1 VVQEALGNAARHSGG
16 SLVRVEVA
24 EREDLVDV
32 TVSDNGHG
40 FDPAAATAGFG
51 LRGMRERVQLA
62 GGWMT
67 IDSSG
72 EGSVVRACLPAHS

>member
-1 VVQEALGNAARHSGG
+1 
-16 SLVRVEVA
+16 VA
-24 EREDLVDV
+24 
-32 TVSDNGHG
+32 DNGRG
-40 FDPAAATAGFG
+40 FNPATATGGFG

-72 EGSVVRACLPAHS
+72 DGCVVRAHLPTHVGAR